1 MASEDRNRR
10 TIVLG
15 VKPPGSPCVLRLL
28 EQWYCIPDEDDQFRP
43 WESRVV
49 LYKVFL
55 LDIDGVQY
63 ESIEDPQERSVVMA
77 DMNQSQ
83 LLVKLPLRAVMMSR
97 IGITEQLN
105 PIQKV
110 TTWNLYGRRE

>member
-10 TIVLG
+10 TAVLG
-15 VKPPGSPCVLRLL
+15 VSPPGNQCVLRLL
-28 EQWYCIPDEDDQFRP
+28 EQWYCIPDDDDQFIP

-55 LDIDGVQY
+55 LEIDGVQY
-63 ESIEDPQERSVVMA
+63 ESIEDPFERSLVMA
-77 DMNQSQ
+77 DMNENQ
-83 LLVKLPLRAVMMSR
+83 LLVKLPLRVATMSR

-110 TTWNLYGRRE
+110 TTWNLYGRCE

>member
-1 MASEDRNRR
+1 M
-10 TIVLG
+10 
-15 VKPPGSPCVLRLL
+15 
-28 EQWYCIPDEDDQFRP
+28 
-43 WESRVV
+43 